1 MAHGRTLFA
10 RFVELLPRRAF
21 ESAVE
26 RYQGNR
32 RVRSL
37 SCMDQLLAMIYAQVT
52 RRTSLRDTTLCLH
65 ALGPQRYHCGFR
77 GPVAKSSLAD
87 ANESRDYKIFR
98 DTALSMISTARREL
112 PQDPELSELDAEA
125 YALDATT
132 VDLCLKLFPWAKFRR
147 RKGAVKLH
155 TLFDLHVQTPVF
167 VEVSHGKHHEVN
179 TLDTLNPRRGA
190 YYVIDKGYIDFGRLY
205 LLHQAGAFFITRNKC
220 NMTFS
225 VRSRQKVT
233 RPILF
238 DQLIRLRTY
247 RTRKLYP
254 DTIRRIGYQDPETKK
269 KYIYITNDQSL
280 PAEMIALLYKK
291 RWQIELFFKWIKQ
304 HLRIKSFFG
313 RSSNAVS
320 TQVWVAVIVFILILR
335 FRQRHGLSQT
345 PSQVMSILSATIL
358 EKAAI
363 NEVFSEIGEQIA
375 DAHGHNQLELF

>member
-1 MAHGRTLFA
+1 
-10 RFVELLPRRAF
+10 
-21 ESAVE
+21 
-26 RYQGNR
+26 
-32 RVRSL
+32 
-37 SCMDQLLAMIYAQVT
+37 MDQLLAMIYAQVT
-52 RRTSLRDTTLCLH
+52 RRTSLRDTALCLH
-65 ALGPQRYHCGFR
+65 ALGSQRYHCGLR
-77 GPVAKSSLAD
+77 GTVAKSSLAD
-87 ANESRDYKIFR
+87 ANESRDYRIFR
-98 DTALSMISTARREL
+98 DTALSSTARREL
-112 PQDPELSELDAEA
+112 PGDPELEQLDAEA

-155 TLFDLHVQTPVF
+155 TLLDLHVQTPVF
-167 VEVSHGKHHEVN
+167 IEVSHGKRHEVN
-179 TLDTLNPRRGA
+179 TLDTLEFRRGA
-190 YYVIDKGYIDFGRLY
+190 YYVVDKGYIDFGRLY
-205 LLHQAGAFFITRNKC
+205 RLHQAGAFFVTRAKRTMN
-220 NMTFS
+220 FS
-225 VRSRQKVT
+225 VRLRRKAAA
-233 RPILF
+233 PILF

-254 DTIRRIGYQDPETKK
+254 DTIRRIGYQDPETNK

-304 HLRIKSFFG
+304 HLRIKSFYG

-345 PSQVMSILSATIL
+345 PGQVMRILSATIL

-363 NEVFSEIGEQIA
+363 NVVFCEIREQIG
-375 DAHGHNQLELF
+375 DTHCHNQLELF